1 MMKQYNLIKER
12 YQRQI
17 ALPEVGAEGQQRLAQ
32 SCIAVVGAGGLGS
45 AILPI
50 LVGAGIGSIIL
61 IDDDSVSLS
70 NLPRQTLYRESDLG
84 RSKAEMAAQALRAR
98 NSATEILAI
107 GQRLDASNATELL
120 GGADLIIDASDN
132 RQTRLVLD
140 HTARLLGKTW
150 LYASLEGWQGQL
162 ALFGGPHAEHGHY
175 TELFGEGDEQSPEI
189 DASSIAVMASTP
201 SIVGS
206 LAASAALQYC
216 LGLESRL
223 SRRLLLLDSLS
234 LQLTLLDR

>member
-1 MMKQYNLIKER
+1 MKQYNLTEER

-17 ALPEVGAEGQQRLAQ
+17 ALPEVGTEGQERLAQ

-120 GGADLIIDASDN
+120 ARADLIIDASDN

-150 LYASLEGWQGQL
+150 LHASLEGWQGQL

-175 TELFGEGDEQSPEI
+175 AELFADGAEQSPELFP
-189 DASSIAVMASTP
+189 SSIPVMASTP
-201 SIVGS
+201 AIVGS

>member
-1 MMKQYNLIKER
+1 MKQYNLIKER

-50 LVGAGIGSIIL
+50 LVGAGIGTIIL

-84 RSKAEMAAQALRAR
+84 RSKAQIAAQALRER

-107 GQRLDASNATELL
+107 EQRLDASNASELL
-120 GGADLIIDASDN
+120 ARADLIIDASDN
-132 RQTRLVLD
+132 RETRLVLD
-140 HTARLLGKTW
+140 QTARLLGKTW

-162 ALFGGPHAEHGHY
+162 ALFGGPQAEHGY
-175 TELFGEGDEQSPEI
+175 YSELFAQSAVQSPKLFP
-189 DASSIAVMASTP
+189 SSIPVMASTP
-201 SIVGS
+201 ALIGS
-206 LAASAALQYC
+206 LAASVALQYC
-216 LGLESRL
+216 LGLDTQL
-223 SRRLLLLDSLS
+223 SQRLLLLDSLS
-234 LQLTLLDR
+234 LQFTLLDR